1 MGLTATGVVR
11 TSEILTKGG
20 MKPGDHLILT
30 KAIGTGVIF
39 AASMRGKAH
48 AHWIQGAIKAMMST
62 NAPASKVF
70 VNTGAN
76 AVTDVTGFGLVGE
89 GDHTFFPYY
98 YSLSNK
104 RELKHF

>member
-1 MGLTATGVVR
+1 MGLTPTGVVR
-11 TSEILTKGG
+11 TAEILPKGG
-20 MKPGDHLILT
+20 MKPEDYLILT
-30 KAIGTGVIF
+30 KAIGSGVIF

-48 AHWIQGAIKAMMST
+48 ARWIQDAYKVLIST

-89 GDHTFFPYY
+89 GGHAMFSCYCT
-98 YSLSNK
+98 LSRIVEN
-104 RELKHF
+104 